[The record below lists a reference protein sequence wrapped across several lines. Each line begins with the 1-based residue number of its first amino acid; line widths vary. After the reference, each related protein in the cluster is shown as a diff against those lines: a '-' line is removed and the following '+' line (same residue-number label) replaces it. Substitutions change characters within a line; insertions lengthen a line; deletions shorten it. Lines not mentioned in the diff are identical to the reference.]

1 MTQSFIQPKGTLKPQ
16 TNIEDIQKQYAQL
29 VSQPQAQPETKKE
42 QDMLRQ
48 TVNDLVKSALMN
60 PVEIPKP
67 YKTIQ
72 DVFNANNGDRFK
84 ALGDWFNSPQFNRF
98 AGGDLTFNP
107 ETKRMESTGTRI
119 GREQEAR
126 LNADREKALEQQKQQ
141 LGIANDVYNAYNRM
155 DIENM
160 QDKRARELAE
170 QELNWRKEEN
180 ALDREF
186 RRQERAADRANSLA
200 ISRLVHSG
208 GGGGRSGLPSFSN
221 ITTVRKEFNAI
232 PSVKNYNEIKR
243 QYNNVNSVI
252 NSYKG
257 DTRRSKGNNAK
268 DQVLITTFNKILDPI
283 SVVRESEFARTAE
296 GQGLLDKIQG
306 AADKMV
312 KGGSGLSPKERNEV
326 FDAIQTMYNAQ
337 EQEARRYAQYYG
349 ELAERYGINPAD
361 VIGGMG
367 FDSNNTSSNTNQPIK
382 VGGYTVKVKGN

>member
-29 VSQPQAQPETKKE
+29 VSQPQAQPETKTE

-84 ALGDWFNSPQFNRF
+84 ALGDWFNGPQFNRF

-170 QELNWRKEEN
+170 QELKFRKEEN
-180 ALDREF
+180 ALDRGLKREQLNAMIAHQ
-186 RRQERAADRANSLA
+186 RAMEGIARERL
-200 ISRLVHSG
+200 SG
-208 GGGGRSGLPSFSN
+208 GGNTKLTAAQQTAMSN
-221 ITTVRKEFNAI
+221 ISQMDTILNLIKQTPNATGFW
-232 PSVKNYNEIKR
+232 
-243 QYNNVNSVI
+243 Q
-252 NSYKG
+252 
-257 DTRRSKGNNAK
+257 
-268 DQVLITTFNKILDPI
+268 
-283 SVVRESEFARTAE
+283 
-296 GQGLLDKIQG
+296 
-306 AADKMV
+306 
-312 KGGSGLSPKERNEV
+312 
-326 FDAIQTMYNAQ
+326 
-337 EQEARRYAQYYG
+337 
-349 ELAERYGINPAD
+349 GINPALNKMESKNPETAANITTRAAID
-361 VIGGMG
+361 KLRTEIRHTLTGAQFSPKEAREYEKFLPTNMDNPTEINQKIKGLKIMFMSDPRLLGNVGL
-367 FDSNNTSSNTNQPIK
+367 SNTQSTNNDPM
-382 VGGYTVKVKGN
+382 GLGL

>member
-29 VSQPQAQPETKKE
+29 ISQPQAQPETKKE

-186 RRQERAADRANSLA
+186 RRRENAADRAASLKA
-200 ISRLVHSG
+200 AYIRHSGSG
-208 GGGGRSGLPSFSN
+208 GGGGVSLNPNQISSL
-221 ITTVRKEFNAI
+221 RKEFKKDKAITDYALINAKTQDINAI
-232 PSVKNYNEIKR
+232 KEKFKGSKR
-243 QYNNVNSVI
+243 L
-252 NSYKG
+252 
-257 DTRRSKGNNAK
+257 NAQ
-268 DQVLITTFNKILDPI
+268 DQALIMNFNKTLDPI
-283 SVVRESEFARTAE
+283 SVVRESEFARTAAGQSIIDRAE
-296 GQGLLDKIQG
+296 G
-306 AADKMV
+306 AMV
-312 KGGSGLSPKERNEV
+312 KLTQGGSGLSRAERDAIYQV
-326 FDAIQTMYNAQ
+326 FDVMQDSAKKRAKTVAQ
-337 EQEARRYAQYYG
+337 EFYDYS
-349 ELAERYGINPAD
+349 ERYNVNPKDILMEYSGLLEDEAP
-361 VIGGMG
+361 
-367 FDSNNTSSNTNQPIK
+367 TQT
-382 VGGYTVKVKGN
+382 GNKPKRIYN

>member
-29 VSQPQAQPETKKE
+29 VSQPQAQPAEQKE

-155 DIENM
+155 DIANEENALRR
-160 QDKRARELAE
+160 DLAE
-170 QELNWRKEEN
+170 QELKFRKEEN
-180 ALDREF
+180 ALDRGLKREQLNAMIAHQ
-186 RRQERAADRANSLA
+186 RAMEGIARQRAAANNKQEKELQKNLDNIKSLNAIQGQLDRFKGSFKDANNPIRYRA
-200 ISRLVHSG
+200 FG
-208 GGGGRSGLPSFSN
+208 GVSEKLNTLSKN
-221 ITTVRKEFNAI
+221 EANFNAQ
-232 PSVKNYNEIKR
+232 R
-243 QYNNVNSVI
+243 
-252 NSYKG
+252 
-257 DTRRSKGNNAK
+257 T
-268 DQVLITTFNKILDPI
+268 LLFNKI
-283 SVVRESEFARTAE
+283 ARDLGGEKGVLSDQDIKRIEQALPTLSDTI
-296 GQGLLDKIQG
+296 GQKNAKIQAIYDLLDDRKQQYGVAAG
-306 AADKMV
+306 ASM
-312 KGGSGLSPKERNEV
+312 SNLN
-326 FDAIQTMYNAQ
+326 NAMN
-337 EQEARRYAQYYG
+337 
-349 ELAERYGINPAD
+349 I
-361 VIGGMG
+361 
-367 FDSNNTSSNTNQPIK
+367 
-382 VGGYTVKVKGN
+382 GGYTVEIE

>member
-42 QDMLRQ
+42 QDVLRQ

-155 DIENM
+155 DIANEENAL
-160 QDKRARELAE
+160 RRELAE
-170 QELNWRKEEN
+170 QEQKWRTEE
-180 ALDREF
+180 AEKDREF
-186 RRQERAADRANSLA
+186 RRQERAADRANQLTL
-200 ISRLVHSG
+200 SRIIHGGGGGGSSSGGSSG
-208 GGGGRSGLPSFSN
+208 GGGGTVTGGAAGVNLNNIKMTAAERKSLTENKTTLANIESGLKALEKYPSAYGPVRGLVPAKALNIVDPKGVETRAQIDN
-221 ITTVRKEFNAI
+221 ITAVYRKWLTGAQMSDQERRAYERFLPA
-232 PSVKNYNEIKR
+232 PT
-243 QYNNVNSVI
+243 
-252 NSYKG
+252 
-257 DTRRSKGNNAK
+257 DTREAVKAKLEAMKGSIERSNDAILSNYGISATNNA
-268 DQVLITTFNKILDPI
+268 DPM
-283 SVVRESEFARTAE
+283 
-296 GQGLLDKIQG
+296 GL
-306 AADKMV
+306 
-312 KGGSGLSPKERNEV
+312 GL
-326 FDAIQTMYNAQ
+326 
-337 EQEARRYAQYYG
+337 
-349 ELAERYGINPAD
+349 
-361 VIGGMG
+361 
-367 FDSNNTSSNTNQPIK
+367 
-382 VGGYTVKVKGN
+382 